1 MCHLIL
7 FLPAFALPLFWV
19 FPINIALPLYLF
31 VIGITFFIYIKIFQ
45 AMRQEIKTGK
55 EALLGKKGLVIE
67 DIDPEGKI
75 EYASEIW
82 DATTREGRVLKGE
95 PVKINGMQG
104 LVLIVEKMTAESG
117 PGGRGK
123 YQS

>member
-7 FLPAFALPLFWV
+7 FMPAFALPLFWV
-19 FPINIALPLYLF
+19 FPFNIALPLYLF
-31 VIGITFFIYIKIFQ
+31 VIGISIFLYFKIFQ

-104 LVLIVEKMTAESG
+104 LVLTVERITAESG

-123 YQS
+123 Y